1 MLRKEPVPTGPEFT
15 VLENIRVN
23 ICANDA
29 EAAQKVSRIIAD
41 LIRQNNANNRKT
53 VLGLATGNTPI
64 NVYREL
70 IRLHQQEGL
79 DFSRV
84 VTFNLD
90 EYYPM
95 KPDSIQSYRRWM
107 QENLFDHINVKP
119 ENIHIPDGSIPES
132 EVPAYCQRYEQMIEQ
147 AGGIDLQ
154 ILGIGRTG
162 HIGFNE
168 PGSLVDSRTRLID
181 LDAVTRRDAAA
192 DFFGEANVP
201 RRAITMGVGTIM
213 KARRILMLAFGEQK
227 APIIRRTV
235 EGPITHAVPATF
247 LQSHPNAEIFTGRA
261 AAGDL
266 TRVASPWL
274 LGEIEWTPENQLRA
288 VIWLGLKTGKS
299 ILKLDPEDYSANH
312 LSSLVREIGSAD
324 RLNHRTYRRLS
335 ATIVT
340 KNLMATRRR
349 MLCFSPHPDDDV
361 ISMGGTLTR
370 LIQREN
376 EVHVAYMTNGSIAV
390 ADDHALQSLDFW
402 ADLNHTFKLDTES
415 TAAFYDKVHKFLADK
430 EPGEVDSFEVQEIK
444 RLIREAEALAA
455 CRSMGIPTENAH
467 FLDLPFYQTG
477 EVRKRPI
484 SEEDIE
490 IVAGLIRKI
499 RPDWVFVAG
508 ELSDPHG
515 THRLCAEAIFAALRR
530 LSPEEKP
537 VQVWLYRGAW
547 QEWEP
552 DVIDVVI
559 PFSRTE
565 LMHKIFAIFKHQSQ
579 KDKALFPGPY
589 DDREFWQRA
598 EARNTETAAI
608 FNKLGLPEYYAM
620 EAFVR
625 YDEF

>member
-1 MLRKEPVPTGPEFT
+1 VLRREPVLTGPAFT
-15 VLENIRVN
+15 ALEKIRVN
-23 ICANDA
+23 VCSTDV
-29 EAAQKVSRIIAD
+29 EAAHQVAHLIAD
-41 LIRQNNANNRKT
+41 TLRQNNAQGRRT

-64 NVYREL
+64 NVYVEL
-70 IRLHQQEGL
+70 IRLHEEEGL

-84 VTFNLD
+84 ITFNLD

-95 KPDSIQSYRRWM
+95 RPDSIQSYRRWM
-107 QENLFDHINVKP
+107 QENFFDHVNIRP
-119 ENIHIPDGSIPES
+119 ENTHVPDGTVPEDD
-132 EVPAYCQRYEQMIEQ
+132 VPAYCQQYEKWIEE
-147 AGGIDLQ
+147 AGGIDVQ

-168 PGSLVDSRTRLID
+168 PGSLIDSRTRLID

-201 RRAITMGVGTIM
+201 RRAITMGVGTIL
-213 KARRILMLAFGEQK
+213 KARRIILLAFGEQK
-227 APIIRRTV
+227 APIIRKAI
-235 EGPITHAVPATF
+235 EGPVTHAVPASF
-247 LQSHPNAEIFTGRA
+247 LQNHPNAEVFTGRA
-261 AAGDL
+261 AAGEL
-266 TRVASPWL
+266 TRLASPWQ
-274 LGEIEWTPENQLRA
+274 LGEIDWTPESQLRA
-288 VIWLGLKTGKS
+288 VIWLSLKTGKS
-299 ILKLDPEDYSANH
+299 ILKLDPEDYDSNH

-324 RLNHRTYRRLS
+324 RLNHRTYQRLS

-340 KNLMATRRR
+340 KNMMATCKR

-370 LIQREN
+370 LVQREN

-390 ADDHALQSLDFW
+390 GDDHSLQMLDFW
-402 ADLNHTFKLDTES
+402 SDLNHTFELDT
-415 TAAFYDKVHKFLADK
+415 TPTTAFYEKVHKFLADK
-430 EPGEVDSFEVQEIK
+430 EPGEVDSFEVQKIK
-444 RLIREAEALAA
+444 KRIRESEALAA
-455 CRSMGIPTENAH
+455 CRSMGIAVQNAH

-477 EVRKRPI
+477 EVRKHPI
-484 SEEDIE
+484 SEQDIE
-490 IVAGLIRKI
+490 IITNLMRRV
-499 RPDWVFVAG
+499 RPEWVFVAG

-515 THRLCAEAIFAALRR
+515 THRLCAEAIYAALKR
-530 LSPEEKP
+530 LSHEEKP

-565 LMHKIFAIFKHQSQ
+565 LLRKIFGIFKHQSQ

>member
-1 MLRKEPVPTGPEFT
+1 VLRKEPIPTAPEFT
-15 VLENIRVN
+15 VLERIRVH
-23 ICANDA
+23 ICADDA
-29 EAAQKVSRIIAD
+29 EAAREVTRIIAD
-41 LIRQNNANNRKT
+41 LIRQNNANSRKT

-70 IRLHQQEGL
+70 IRLHQQESL

-95 KPDSIQSYRRWM
+95 RPDSIQSYRRWM

-132 EVPAYCQRYEQMIEQ
+132 EVSAYCERYEEMIEQ
-147 AGGIDLQ
+147 AGGIDIQ

-168 PGSLVDSRTRLID
+168 PGSLIDSRTRLID

-201 RRAITMGVGTIM
+201 HRAITMGVGTIL

-235 EGPITHAVPATF
+235 EGPVTHAVPATF
-247 LQSHPNAEIFTGRA
+247 LQNHPNAEIFIDRG

-266 TRVASPWL
+266 TRVESPWL

-288 VIWLGLKTGKS
+288 VIWLSLKTGKS
-299 ILKLDPEDYSANH
+299 ILKLDPEDYSGNH
-312 LSSLVREIGSAD
+312 LSSLVRAVGSAD
-324 RLNHRTYRRLS
+324 RLNHRTHRRLS

-340 KNLMATRRR
+340 KNLMATKRR

-370 LIQREN
+370 LVQREN

-390 ADDHALQSLDFW
+390 ADDHALQLLDFW
-402 ADLNHTFKLDTES
+402 SDLNHTFKLDTES
-415 TAAFYDKVHKFLADK
+415 TAMFYDKVHRFLADK

-444 RLIREAEALAA
+444 RLIRESEALAA
-455 CRSMGIPTENAH
+455 CRSMGIPTQNAH

-484 SEEDIE
+484 SEQDIE
-490 IVAGLIRKI
+490 IVAGLMRAI